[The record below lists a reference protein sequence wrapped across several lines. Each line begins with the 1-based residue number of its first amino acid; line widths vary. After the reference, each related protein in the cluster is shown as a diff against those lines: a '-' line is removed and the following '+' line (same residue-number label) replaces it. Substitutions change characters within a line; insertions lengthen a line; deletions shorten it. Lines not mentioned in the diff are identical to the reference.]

1 MIFHLKGDS
10 ILLSDNE
17 NVYFAEISELRESV
31 FKYKNKVLKSYH
43 ILNIQEKNKILKIKE
58 IDGLNFLD

>member
-1 MIFHLKGDS
+1 MVFHLKGDS

-17 NVYFAEISELRESV
+17 NVYFAEMSELRESV

-43 ILNIQEKNKILKIKE
+43 ILNIQEKDK
-58 IDGLNFLD
+58 